1 MKRQNIIII
10 VLTMLFSMVDIS
22 VSAHVIEAPNGDGK
36 TIYYDWANDN
46 QTELAVSFEGRLYET
61 YSDRYSGDVVIP
73 ERVNYNGTTYP
84 VTSIADHAM
93 FNCPNLTSVTIPN
106 SVTSIGAYAFY
117 VCSGLTSIDIP
128 NSVTSIGECAL
139 YGTGA
144 TSVTIGNSLA
154 SIGNNVFNSCSGT
167 LTINSNIPDASSA
180 DNSPFR
186 GSTFSEVIFGDEVTS
201 IGSYAFNNYSSLT
214 SLIIGNSVTSI
225 GRYAFNRCSG
235 LTTITLPNSLKS
247 IGAYAF
253 SGTGITSITLPCTM
267 TTLEDRA
274 FSGLDLTSVN
284 VLVTDYAAFCSNV
297 LLTQIKNKVKLPV
310 VLVDLNGN
318 EIKQFVVPEGVTTI
332 GHNAFYNCTG
342 LTSLTLATTVTEIG
356 ILPFGGCTNL
366 PGVKIPATDLAALC
380 NSRVFLL
387 MNSEEKPII
396 LVDGNGWE
404 IRDLNIPS
412 SVTSIGDYAFANCTR
427 LRSVNIG
434 NTVTSIGDFAFNGCT
449 DLTTINVANA
459 MTSIGQSVFMNTAW
473 FDNQPDGVVYI
484 GKVALL
490 YKGIMPDNT
499 SITLLEGTVG
509 IASSA
514 FNNASCLTSITI
526 PNSVKSI
533 GDNAFSFCSM
543 LTSIDIP
550 SSVTAIG
557 NMVFN
562 DCSSLTSIVIPNS
575 VTSIGDGAFCGCN
588 GLTSLTIPSSVTSI
602 GVCAFQ
608 FCDHVRILTIGSG
621 VRSIGTEAFS
631 KLPDL
636 TDVYCYAENVPV
648 TDSYAFRDS
657 NFGATLHVPTASEQA
672 YSRTEPWTYFANIEG
687 GVETKKCATPTIAF
701 VNDKLSFTCE
711 TEGVQFVYS
720 MSSDDIRT
728 NDENDNAL
736 ANRFRVSVYATKE
749 GYTNSNVA
757 SLDITY
763 NGKRGDVNGD
773 GLITISDAVGIVDII
788 LGGNGPEPETHEYV
802 DLQLPSGTLWATC
815 NIGADSPEEYGDYFA
830 WGETVP
836 YDENGKT
843 SFDWSTYQ
851 WCSGSPTTLSK
862 YNPSDSFGVVDN
874 LTELEIADDAASANW
889 GAAWSMPTKEQFD
902 ELINSSNSTV
912 EWTQENNVYGCKITS
927 NRNGKSI
934 FLPAAG
940 DRSYSMLGY
949 AGSKG
954 YYWSNTLGS
963 DYPYDSYCLN
973 FDSSGSRTDSGSR
986 FEGRSIR
993 PVRASTTS
1001 TNP

>member
-46 QTELAVSFEGRLYET
+46 QTELAVSFEGRYYES

-214 SLIIGNSVTSI
+214 SLVIGNSLTSI
-225 GRYAFNRCSG
+225 GHYAFNRCSG
-235 LTTITLPNSLKS
+235 LTTVTLPNSLKS

-366 PGVKIPATDLAALC
+366 RGVKVVVNDLAAFCHNVIVGLM
-380 NSRVFLL
+380 SRVEFPVL
-387 MNSEEKPII
+387 

-404 IRDLNIPS
+404 ITSLNIPS
-412 SVTSIGDYAFANCTR
+412 SVTSIGENAFANCID
-427 LRSVNIG
+427 LESVTIG
-434 NTVTSIGDFAFNGCT
+434 NTVTSIDNWAFYGCT
-449 DLTTINVANA
+449 ALKTINVPSSVS
-459 MTSIGQSVFMNTAW
+459 SIGSGAFMSTAW
-473 FDNQPDGVVYI
+473 LDNHPDGMVYA
-484 GKVALL
+484 GKVALM
-490 YKGIMPDNT
+490 YKGMMPDDT
-499 SITLLEGTVG
+499 CITLPEGTTG
-509 IASSA
+509 IADGA
-514 FNNASCLTSITI
+514 FSGCFCLTSITF

-533 GDNAFSFCSM
+533 GDWAFENC
-543 LTSIDIP
+543 T
-550 SSVTAIG
+550 
-557 NMVFN
+557 
-562 DCSSLTSIVIPNS
+562 SLTSFEIPSS
-575 VTSIGDGAFCGCN
+575 VTSIGDGAFQSCS
-588 GLTSLTIPSSVTSI
+588 SLSSITIPSFVTSI
-602 GVCAFQ
+602 GEYTFYDCS
-608 FCDHVRILTIGSG
+608 HVRTLFIGSG
-621 VRSIGTEAFS
+621 VSSIGNGAFS
-631 KLPDL
+631 RLPDL
-636 TDVYCYAENVPV
+636 ADVYCYAEIVPAA
-648 TDSYAFRDS
+648 DSHAFDNS
-657 NFGATLHVPTASEQA
+657 NYGATLHVPTASEQA

-749 GYTNSNVA
+749 GYTNSEVA

-763 NGKRGDVNGD
+763 SGRRGDVNGD

-843 SFDWSTYQ
+843 NFDWSTYQ

-902 ELINSSNSTV
+902 ELINSSNTTV
-912 EWTQENNVYGCKITS
+912 EWTQENNVFGCKIRS
-927 NRNGKSI
+927 NRNDKSI

>member
-1 MKRQNIIII
+1 MKRQNITTI
-10 VLTMLFSMVDIS
+10 VLTVLFSMVGIIA
-22 VSAHVIEAPNGDGK
+22 SAHDIAIANADGK
-36 TIYYDWANDN
+36 TIYYVWANDN
-46 QTELAVSFEGRLYET
+46 HTELAVSCEGSSY
-61 YSDRYSGDVVIP
+61 YSSQNEYSGNVVIP
-73 ERVNYNGTTYP
+73 ASVTNNGTTYLVTRIGDDAFRDCSDLTSVTIP
-84 VTSIADHAM
+84 SSVTSIGASAFFSCRGLTSVTISDGVTSIDNSA
-93 FNCPNLTSVTIPN
+93 FGYCSSLTSVTIPN
-106 SVTSIGAYAFY
+106 SVTSIGAYAFSG
-117 VCSGLTSIDIP
+117 CSCL
-128 NSVTSIGECAL
+128 
-139 YGTGA
+139 
-144 TSVTIGNSLA
+144 TSVTIP
-154 SIGNNVFNSCSGT
+154 GT
-167 LTINSNIPDASSA
+167 LTSL
-180 DNSPFR
+180 
-186 GSTFSEVIFGDEVTS
+186 GD
-201 IGSYAFNNYSSLT
+201 G
-214 SLIIGNSVTSI
+214 
-225 GRYAFNRCSG
+225 
-235 LTTITLPNSLKS
+235 
-247 IGAYAF
+247 AF
-253 SGTGITSITLPCTM
+253 SGS
-267 TTLEDRA
+267 
-274 FSGLDLTSVN
+274 SDLTSVN

-749 GYTNSNVA
+749 GYTNSDVA

-763 NGKRGDVNGD
+763 SGRRGDVNGD

-843 SFDWSTYQ
+843 NFDWSTYQ

-874 LTELEIADDAASANW
+874 LTKLEIADDAASANW
-889 GAAWSMPTKEQFD
+889 GAAWCMPTKEQFD
-902 ELINSSNSTV
+902 ELINSSNTTV
-912 EWTQENNVYGCKITS
+912 EWTQENNVFGCKIRS
-927 NRNGKSI
+927 NRNDKSI